1 MTAMNVRR
9 DVARLN
15 ETPVALTVGDTIVYR
30 VCTPIKV
37 VRFGLYVTTAIAD
50 AAGDGWVYALDRRI
64 TPGSDT
70 GRVEMSRITG
80 AAVEG
85 QAAGK
90 VLERSVGT
98 ASTVT
103 GSSVLG
109 TQGTGLVTGGQV
121 DGHVCNV
128 GDEIVFEVINA
139 AATAGAGIPFFE
151 YIVLGMP
158 DGTQTDRVTKTA

>member
-15 ETPVALTVGDTIVYR
+15 ETPVALSVADTIIYR
-30 VCTPIKV
+30 VCVPIKI
-37 VRFGLYVTTAIAD
+37 VRFGVYVTTAIAD

-70 GRVEMSRITG
+70 GRVEISRITG
-80 AAVEG
+80 AATEG

-90 VLERSVGT
+90 VMERAVGT
-98 ASTVT
+98 ASSVS

-109 TQGTGLVTGGQV
+109 TQGTGLVTSGQS
-121 DGHVCNV
+121 DGHVCNI

-151 YIVLGMP
+151 YIVLGEP
-158 DGTQTDRVTKTA
+158 DGIQTDRVTKTA

>member
-1 MTAMNVRR
+1 MSATNFRR
-9 DVARLN
+9 GIGKLN
-15 ETPVALTVGDTIVYR
+15 ETPVALSVGDTIIYR
-30 VCTPIKV
+30 VNVPIKI
-37 VRFGLYVTTAIAD
+37 VRFGVFVTTSIAD
-50 AAGDGWVYALDRRI
+50 AAGDGWIYALDRRI

-70 GRVEMSRITG
+70 GRVEVSRVTG

-85 QAAGK
+85 QVAGK

-98 ASTVT
+98 AATSATGVDGSTVV
-103 GSSVLG
+103 S
-109 TQGTGLVTGGQV
+109 GGD
-121 DGHVCNV
+121 DGHECNV

-151 YIVLGMP
+151 YVLLGMP